1 MSMTGTL
8 RGQTMARARRRKQ
21 GQVDAG
27 EGKVLVRAIIDVCP
41 ICQATPDTFAF
52 PDDIAGHLQ
61 THAPSDK
68 CRYCQEKQV
77 AWKVDRDTVHYPKP
91 GLYFY
96 CDPCGRYGQEH
107 IREEVNSAGEA

>member
-1 MSMTGTL
+1 
-8 RGQTMARARRRKQ
+8 MARARRRKQ

-27 EGKVLVRAIIDVCP
+27 EGKVLVRVIIDVCP
-41 ICQATPDTFAF
+41 ICQAIPDTFAF

-96 CDPCGRYGQEH
+96 CDPCGRYSQEH